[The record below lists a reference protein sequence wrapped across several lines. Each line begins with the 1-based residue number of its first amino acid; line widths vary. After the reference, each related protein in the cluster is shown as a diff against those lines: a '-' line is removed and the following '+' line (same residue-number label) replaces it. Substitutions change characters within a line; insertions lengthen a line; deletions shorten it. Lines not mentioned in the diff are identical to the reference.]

1 MSQINNPPKGV
12 ELEYENGVKNKK
24 YVDLLDEDKPL
35 AGQKWV
41 CMSFIE
47 PEKIL
52 KQKNAFFFEK
62 FVQQWDFSKS
72 MEKFLQFTSFISYK
86 YKLDF
91 DKLTQDLKDFS
102 TEEKDNLFVTT
113 LEDEYKT
120 YLDNNED
127 SLEKEFS
134 ETYNFQTNTRGIKVR
149 GSFPTQQE
157 AEIRCKLLRELDPNH
172 DVYVGPVGVWVPFN
186 PEAYKTGRVEY
197 LESELNQIMNE
208 KQKNESA
215 AKVEFDKRVKETK
228 KTAIEENMRKAEKSG
243 NKLTQTVNEE
253 GDLINVKNMNTTERD
268 LLQSDDNIDTADIRR
283 ELFEGENIITDM
295 KNNDRGLS
303 RLKSAE
309 SNNNENENDGANN
322 DDSAKED

>member
-228 KTAIEENMRKAEKSG
+228 KTAIEENMRKAEESG

-268 LLQSDDNIDTADIRR
+268 LLQSGDNIATADIRR